1 MACVLLVGKGPPD
14 RGGIPTFMR
23 MLVESGL
30 TSDHQVTFL
39 NLARDEEP
47 QGGRLTWNNV
57 TRLLADMVAVWRGSA
72 GCDVVHLH
80 SALAPSVTALR
91 AGALGAVARVRGCRV
106 LVHAHGGLVL
116 TWMDRP
122 SRRWLVRLALS
133 PAHQVLAVS
142 TALERALAAAAGP
155 HRIRLLHN
163 GVDLR
168 AYYPEP
174 VENAVPSVLYV
185 GLLTPRK
192 GLLDLFSASRILERR
207 GVKHELVL
215 VGGTPNEGG
224 DAESQVRGAAPAT
237 AHLLGEKDS
246 SELPSLYRSADVFC
260 LPSWWEAMPLS
271 LLEAMAS
278 GLPAVVS
285 DVGEVPKMVAPETG
299 VLVPPRE
306 PERLADALETLITD
320 GELRSRM
327 GAAARR
333 RAVDHFALTTMVAT
347 LSTVY
352 DDLAAR

>member
-30 TSDHQVTFL
+30 TSQHQVRFL
-39 NLARDEEP
+39 NLARTEEP
-47 QGGRLTWNNV
+47 QGGRLTWHNV
-57 TRLLADMVAVWRGSA
+57 TRLLADAVAVWRGA
-72 GCDVVHLH
+72 TGCDVVHLH

-91 AGALGAVARVRGCRV
+91 AAVLGAVARARGCRV

-116 TWMDRP
+116 AWMDRP
-122 SRRWLVRLALS
+122 SRRWLLRLALS
-133 PAHQVLAVS
+133 PAHRVLAVS
-142 TALERALAAAAGP
+142 AALERALATAAGRS
-155 HRIRLLHN
+155 RIGLLRN
-163 GVDLR
+163 GVDTGT
-168 AYYPEP
+168 YHPEP
-174 VENAVPSVLYV
+174 AENVVPSVLYV

-224 DAESQVRGAAPAT
+224 HAESKVRGAAPGT

-246 SELPSLYRSADVFC
+246 SELPSLYRHADIFC

-285 DVGEVPKMVAPETG
+285 DVGEIPNMVAPETG
-299 VLVPPRE
+299 VLVPPRQ
-306 PERLADALETLITD
+306 PEQLADALEALITD
-320 GELRSRM
+320 SELRSRM

-333 RAVDHFALTTMVAT
+333 RAVEHFALTTMVAE
-347 LSTVY
+347 LSMVY
-352 DDLAAR
+352 DELAAQ

>member
-30 TSDHQVTFL
+30 TSQHRVTFL

-47 QGGRLTWNNV
+47 QGGRLTWQNV
-57 TRLLADMVAVWRGSA
+57 TRLLGDVVAVWRSAA

-91 AGALGAVARVRGCRV
+91 AAVLGAVARSRGCRV
-106 LVHAHGGLVL
+106 LLHAHGGLVL
-116 TWMDRP
+116 AWMDRP
-122 SRRWLVRLALS
+122 SRRWLLRLALS
-133 PAHQVLAVS
+133 PAHRVLAVS
-142 TALERALAAAAGP
+142 AALERALAEAAGP
-155 HRIRLLHN
+155 NRIRLLRN
-163 GVDLR
+163 GVDIDT
-168 AYYPEP
+168 YYPEP
-174 VENAVPSVLYV
+174 VANAVPSVLYV

-224 DAESQVRGAAPAT
+224 DAESQVRSAAPGA

-246 SELPSLYRSADVFC
+246 SELPELYRHADIFC

-285 DVGEVPKMVAPETG
+285 NVGEVPNMVTAGTG

-306 PERLADALETLITD
+306 PEQLADALEALITD
-320 GELRSRM
+320 PELRGRM

-333 RAVDHFALTTMVAT
+333 RAVDQFALTTMVST

-352 DDLAAR
+352 DELAAR